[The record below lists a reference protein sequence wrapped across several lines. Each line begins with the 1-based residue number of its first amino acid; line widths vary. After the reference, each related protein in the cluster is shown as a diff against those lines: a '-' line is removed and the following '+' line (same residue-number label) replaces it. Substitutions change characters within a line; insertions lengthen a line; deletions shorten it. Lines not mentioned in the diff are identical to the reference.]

1 MADKGFTITDLLPL
15 GISLNLS
22 PFLGGSS
29 QMPAEDVVKTQE
41 IASLRIHIKRAINK
55 IKKFPYL
62 GQSDTPSSNSTG

>member
-29 QMPAEDVVKTQE
+29 QMPAEDVVKNARNRQLE
-41 IASLRIHIKRAINK
+41 DSHQACYKQDKK
-55 IKKFPYL
+55 ISISGTK
-62 GQSDTPSSNSTG
+62 